1 MEAALFALEF
11 HIAATAVAEVVEHL
25 AKDIFHALIVETIVG
40 LPRHKADVTDVESGA
55 VLMG

>member
-1 MEAALFALEF
+1 MEAALLALEF
-11 HIAATAVAEVVEHL
+11 DIAAPMVAEVVEHL